1 MGIIFWGVLGGWI
14 GGSGGWVERW
24 RGAEGGCISRQ
35 HERVRATGGGGEEGE
50 VSGCSNGVVQ
60 QRSRASEGW
69 VREPG
74 EGWNEGRLWVG
85 SAIQLAKVAR
95 PHASSE
101 SHTEKRRAG
110 RRLAAGGCR

>member
-1 MGIIFWGVLGGWI
+1 M
-14 GGSGGWVERW
+14 ERQ

-35 HERVRATGGGGEEGE
+35 HERVRATGGGSGE
-50 VSGCSNGVVQ
+50 VSGRSNGVVQ
-60 QRSRASEGW
+60 QRGRASEGW
-69 VREPG
+69 AREAG
-74 EGWNEGRLWVG
+74 EGCSEGRSWVG
-85 SAIQLAKVAR
+85 SAIQLAKVAS

>member
-1 MGIIFWGVLGGWI
+1 VGIIFWVVLGGRI
-14 GGSGGWVERW
+14 GGCGGWVERQ

-35 HERVRATGGGGEEGE
+35 HERVRATGRGEGE

-60 QRSRASEGW
+60 QRGRASEGW
-69 VREPG
+69 VMEPG
-74 EGWNEGRLWVG
+74 EGWNEGRSWVG